1 MFVVV
6 VLIGMKLVT
15 QVSRC
20 PEQSLIQQLSSDTAD
35 DLWVANSQF
44 KPASL
49 AEAHARRVTHPA
61 PFPTKKL

>member
-35 DLWVANSQF
+35 DLWVASIGKINS
-44 KPASL
+44 L
-49 AEAHARRVTHPA
+49 LRVDFLTDTA
-61 PFPTKKL
+61 G